1 MAEKKELFGE
11 RAVRLGF
18 ADERDIKTALET
30 QEMLMRRSKM
40 LGDVFLELNF
50 IDHDKY
56 LKVIDAIDEER
67 KRKGILAEDVSELFC
82 KKAVQFGY
90 VDEEQVKKAV
100 KMRDELEVRRKLIG
114 QVLLELG
121 ALSNQ
126 QLQEI
131 LNTYPKKD

>member
-90 VDEEQVKKAV
+90 VDEEQVKKAI